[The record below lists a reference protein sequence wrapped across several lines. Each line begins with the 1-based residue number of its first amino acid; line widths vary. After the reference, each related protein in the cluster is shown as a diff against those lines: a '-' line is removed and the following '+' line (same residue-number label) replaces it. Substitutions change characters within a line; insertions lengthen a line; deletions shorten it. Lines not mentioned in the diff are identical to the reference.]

1 LRAAHTGDAPLESE
15 SPTGE
20 GRFVLKGFRD
30 FIVRGNIIDLAVGVV
45 IGVAFTSLVTDFT
58 TDFINPLI
66 RWAGGGNQLS
76 SSTRIPGTTVIFQ
89 WGNFISAAINFL
101 IVAAVLYFLV
111 VLPINKL
118 NSLRKRN
125 AAAVEVPVD
134 QEIALLT
141 EIRDALLRANAPIA
155 PGQRVPAH
163 HAADDD
169 VADAP
174 TALR

>member
-1 LRAAHTGDAPLESE
+1 
-15 SPTGE
+15 
-20 GRFVLKGFRD
+20 VLKGFRD

-66 RWAGGGNQLS
+66 KLAGGGKQLS
-76 SSTRIPGTTVIFQ
+76 GTARVPGTSVVFA
-89 WGNFISAAINFL
+89 WGNFVSALINFL

-125 AAAVEVPVD
+125 AAAQEAPID
-134 QEIALLT
+134 PEIALLT
-141 EIRDALLRANAPIA
+141 EIRDALVQANAQGGTIA
-155 PGQRVPAH
+155 PAQRLAGH
-163 HAADDD
+163 RAQDDI
-169 VADAP
+169 AE
-174 TALR
+174 R